1 MQRLVLV
8 VGMVENWMDSTLR
21 LQRAGVATTQDPCCH
36 LFNFGSCWNP
46 AVASNPEMM
55 EDLFNSIDNI
65 NLLNVHHKKKW
76 RAETITRGDKY
87 ENEINLKIKV
97 TNISALRPLQTS
109 NPSETRFLT
118 HAVPCCGCWDG
129 RVMDGFNVV
138 APASWD
144 SRSCLRENLE

>member
-65 NLLNVHHKKKW
+65 NLLNVHHKKK
-76 RAETITRGDKY
+76 
-87 ENEINLKIKV
+87 
-97 TNISALRPLQTS
+97 
-109 NPSETRFLT
+109 
-118 HAVPCCGCWDG
+118 
-129 RVMDGFNVV
+129 
-138 APASWD
+138 
-144 SRSCLRENLE
+144 